1 MPRKRT
7 LAALRDEIDRI
18 DDKLLALLND
28 RARVAVEVGEL
39 KAETGAP
46 VYRPE
51 REKAIYTRLTRTN
64 PGPLDRASVRAIFR
78 EIIAACVSLEQPMQI
93 ACLGPLGTFSHR
105 ALREHFG
112 SRAQPVLVESIGA
125 VFDEVEHRRAHYGV
139 VPVENS
145 IEGVVAATLDRFVVS
160 PLRIKAEILLRI
172 DQCLMSRSGR
182 ADRVERIVSHPQSLG
197 QCRQWLARSFPG
209 VSQVEALSNAQ
220 AAEIARED
228 PHAAA
233 IAGRDAAERY
243 GLSLIANNIQD
254 YASNSTRF
262 FVLGHDEVGPPSGED
277 RTSLLISVTHESGAL
292 YRLLRPFADHGVS
305 LCSIESRP
313 LKDRPW
319 EYVFFVD
326 LVGHVED
333 ENVKKALAAVRRRS
347 LSTKVLGSYPVAL
360 PLE

>member
-18 DDKLLALLND
+18 DDKLLALLNE
-28 RARVAVEVGEL
+28 RARVVVEVGEL
-39 KAETGAP
+39 KARAGAV
-46 VYRPE
+46 VYWPE
-51 REKAIYTRLTRTN
+51 RERSIYARLTKQNR
-64 PGPLDRASVRAIFR
+64 GPLDRASVRAIFR
-78 EIIAACVSLEQPMQI
+78 EIIAACISLEQPLQI
-93 ACLGPLGTFSHR
+93 ACLGPLGTFSYR

-112 SRAQPVLVESIGA
+112 SRAHPVLADSIGA
-125 VFDEVEHRRAHYGV
+125 VFDEVEHQRATYGV

-160 PLRIKAEILLRI
+160 PLLIKAEILLRI
-172 DQCLMSRSGR
+172 DQCLMSRNGR
-182 ADRVERIVSHPQSLG
+182 AERVERIVSHPQSLG
-197 QCRQWLARSFPG
+197 QCRQWLARTFPG
-209 VSQVEALSNAQ
+209 VPQIEAMSNAH
-220 AAEIARED
+220 AAEIARDD
-228 PHAAA
+228 PSAAA

-243 GLSLIANNIQD
+243 GLELIASNIQD
-254 YASNSTRF
+254 HINNYTRF
-262 FVLGHDEVGPPSGED
+262 FVVGHDPIGPPSGDD
-277 RTSLLISVTHESGAL
+277 RTSLLVSVAHEAGAL

-333 ENVKKALAAVRRRS
+333 ANVAKALAAVRRRS
-347 LSTKVLGSYPVAL
+347 HSAKVLGSYPAAL
-360 PLE
+360 PIG